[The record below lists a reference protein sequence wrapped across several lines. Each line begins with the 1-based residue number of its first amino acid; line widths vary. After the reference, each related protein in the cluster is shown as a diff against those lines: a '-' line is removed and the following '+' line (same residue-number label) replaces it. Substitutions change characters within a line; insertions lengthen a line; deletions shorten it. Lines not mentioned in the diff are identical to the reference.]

1 MCVYSFEHISFL
13 EKKKK
18 KESYMT
24 IHNLSEASSLLHGNH
39 SYEPSFT
46 KSVILY
52 TATQSYKNMGVRK
65 TSN

>member
-1 MCVYSFEHISFL
+1 
-13 EKKKK
+13 
-18 KESYMT
+18 MT

-39 SYEPSFT
+39 SYEPIFT

-52 TATQSYKNMGVRK
+52 TATQSYNYMGVRK